1 MGDRL
6 VSDISVICLDQKGP
20 WAKYGLIMLAA
31 IPMIVTMAVGC
42 FFVFTNPDRLQ
53 SEEFVL
59 KQLEF
64 SIAERK
70 GLPPPRGEILAEDDV
85 TPPGPASP
93 STKEELR

>member
-70 GLPPPRGEILAEDDV
+70 GLPRHEAKFWRK
-85 TPPGPASP
+85 TM
-93 STKEELR
+93 